1 MVLSE
6 TKIIENRLINML
18 NRVKSYIES
27 EKLLSADGTVL
38 VGLSGG
44 VDSMVLLHILRNLGY
59 SCVAAHCNFHLRME
73 ESNRDEEF
81 VRDYCL
87 AHNINLYSID
97 FDTIEYAKSNK
108 TSIEMA
114 ARKLRYEW
122 FEEIRK
128 KTASNAIVIAH
139 HADDNAET
147 MLLNLVRGTGIRG
160 LTGISAKNGW
170 VVRPLLCVSR
180 SDIENYASEQQIDF
194 VTDSTNHENEYQR
207 NKLRNQVI
215 PLLSEINPSVVQTLN
230 ENTERLRNTFRV
242 YEQFVEE
249 KRKQIVDKRNDDY
262 FNNIELLNKE
272 PEKETLL
279 YEVCRDF
286 GFHPDQIKG
295 ILQSIEGISGKTWYS
310 TDHIAI
316 KDRNFIIIS
325 KIPTI
330 EYCEDTIYENTEFV
344 FEPIK
349 LSFKTFRRITDYKIE
364 RSNDCAHVD
373 AGLLKY
379 PLELRRV
386 KTGDS
391 FVPFGMRGR
400 KKLSDF
406 FIDLKFNAQQKAN
419 TFVLVSDNK
428 IVWVIGHRV
437 DNRFAVTDKTIEILE
452 IKILRD

>member
-1 MVLSE
+1 
-6 TKIIENRLINML
+6 ML

-27 EKLLSADGTVL
+27 EKLLPANGTVL

-44 VDSMVLLHILRNLGY
+44 ADSMVLLHILQSLGY
-59 SCVAAHCNFHLRME
+59 SCIAAHCNFHLRME
-73 ESNRDEEF
+73 ESDRDEKF
-81 VRDYCL
+81 VRNYCL

-108 TSIEMA
+108 ISIEMA

-128 KTASNAIVIAH
+128 KTASNAIAIAH

-147 MLLNLVRGTGIRG
+147 LLLNLVRGTGIRG

-170 VVRPLLCVSR
+170 VVRPLLRVRR
-180 SDIENYASEQQIDF
+180 SEIENYASEQQIDF

-230 ENTERLRNTFRV
+230 DNAERLRNTFRV

-249 KRKQIVDKRNDDY
+249 KRKLIVEKRNDE
-262 FNNIELLNKE
+262 FFINIELLKKE
-272 PEKETLL
+272 PEKDTLL
-279 YEVCRDF
+279 YEFCRDF

-295 ILQSIEGISGKTWYS
+295 ILQSIEGISGKIWYS
-310 TDHIAI
+310 TEFVAV

-325 KIPTI
+325 KIPSNNFCEELI
-330 EYCEDTIYENTEFV
+330 YEDTEIV
-344 FEPIK
+344 FEPLK
-349 LSFKTFRRITDYKIE
+349 LSFRSFRRTEDYKIE
-364 RSNDCAHVD
+364 RSCDCAHVD
-373 AGLLKY
+373 VALMKY

-391 FVPFGMRGR
+391 FIPFGMRGR

-406 FIDLKFNAQQKAN
+406 FIDLKLNAKQKAN
-419 TFVLVSDNK
+419 IFVLASDNE

-437 DNRFAVTDKTIEILE
+437 DNRYAVTDKTTEILE